1 MSLWQQLV
9 VKEKFRFPE
18 VLKNLE
24 CVMVTYRLNYDGE
37 SKKGV
42 TEIGY
47 GNLPFKAT
55 VAGKPTSSK
64 EVQVLTAIC

>member
-1 MSLWQQLV
+1 
-9 VKEKFRFPE
+9 
-18 VLKNLE
+18 
-24 CVMVTYRLNYDGE
+24 MVTYRLNYDGE

-55 VAGKPTSSK
+55 VVGKPTSSK

>member
-1 MSLWQQLV
+1 
-9 VKEKFRFPE
+9 
-18 VLKNLE
+18 
-24 CVMVTYRLNYDGE
+24 MVTYRLNYDGE

-42 TEIGY
+42 TEIRY

>member
-1 MSLWQQLV
+1 
-9 VKEKFRFPE
+9 
-18 VLKNLE
+18 
-24 CVMVTYRLNYDGE
+24 MVTYRLNYDGE

-55 VAGKPTSSK
+55 VAGKPTSSGAHSNLLATK
-64 EVQVLTAIC
+64 ALGEVFGAAPPL